1 MPTLYYI
8 AVQIQDPEQYGR
20 WLNFLCPEERSLP
33 NFHASLFNENNPQQN
48 GTFAFHLKIAKVTYH
63 TTLDKS

>member
-8 AVQIQDPEQYGR
+8 A
-20 WLNFLCPEERSLP
+20 EERSLP
-33 NFHASLFNENNPQQN
+33 NFHASLFNENDPQQN

-63 TTLDKS
+63 TTLDRS